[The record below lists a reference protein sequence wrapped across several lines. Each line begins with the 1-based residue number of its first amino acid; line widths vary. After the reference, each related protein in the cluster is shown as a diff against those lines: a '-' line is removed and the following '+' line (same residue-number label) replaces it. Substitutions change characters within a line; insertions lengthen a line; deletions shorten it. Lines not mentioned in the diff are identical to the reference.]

1 MANKFYPKGAEK
13 VLSGAVNFAADDISV
28 ALVSSTYTYSNTHEF
43 LSSVGSLV
51 GTPQTLTNKT
61 VAGGVFD
68 ADNLAFGALAPGSTI
83 KALAIFKDTGN
94 PSTSPLLCYLD
105 EVTGFPFNT
114 NGGEVS
120 IPWSDGAAKI
130 LSLV

>member
-13 VLSGAVNFAADDISV
+13 VLNGAIDFSTDTIAVG
-28 ALVSSTYTYSNTHEF
+28 LVSNAYTFSVNHEF
-43 LSSVGSLV
+43 LSSLGSLV
-51 GTPQTLTNKT
+51 GTPQVLAGKT
-61 VAGGVFD
+61 ITDGVLD
-68 ADNLAFGALAPGSTI
+68 ADDAQFGALAPGSTV

-105 EVTGFPFNT
+105 EVTGFPFAT
-114 NGGEVS
+114 NGGEVA
-120 IPWSDGAAKI
+120 IPWSDGPAKI

>member
-13 VLSGAVNFAADDISV
+13 ILSGAINFSTDTIAV
-28 ALVSSTYTYSNTHEF
+28 GLVSNTYTYSNAHEF

-51 GTPQTLTNKT
+51 GTPQILTGKT
-61 VAGGVFD
+61 IAGGVFD
-68 ADNLAFGALAPGSTI
+68 ADDAKFGALAPGNTV
-83 KALAIFKDTGN
+83 KAIAVFLDTGN

-105 EVTGFPFNT
+105 EVTGFPFAT
-114 NGGEVS
+114 NGGEVT
-120 IPWSDGAAKI
+120 IPWSDGPAKI

>member
-13 VLSGAVNFAADDISV
+13 VLSGAIKFDADTIAV
-28 ALVSSTYTYSNTHEF
+28 GLVSNAYTFSVDHEF
-43 LSSVGSLV
+43 LSSLGTLV
-51 GTPQTLTNKT
+51 GTPQALTGKVVT
-61 VAGGVFD
+61 GGVFD
-68 ADNLAFGALAPGSTI
+68 ADDPVFGAIASGSTI

-105 EVTGFPFNT
+105 EVTGFPFAT
-114 NGGEVS
+114 NGGEVA
-120 IPWSDGAAKI
+120 IPWSDGPAKI

>member
-13 VLSGAVNFAADDISV
+13 VLSGAINFSTDTIAV
-28 ALVSSTYTYSNTHEF
+28 GLVSNAYTFSANHEF
-43 LSSVGSLV
+43 LSSVGTLV
-51 GTPQTLTNKT
+51 GTPQALTGKV
-61 VAGGVFD
+61 VADGVFD
-68 ADNLAFGALAPGSTI
+68 ANDPVFGAIAPGSTI

-105 EVTGFPFNT
+105 EVTGFPFAT
-114 NGGEVS
+114 NGGEVA